1 MSLNAPAGSS
11 ALPVKKTP
19 ALSLK
24 GRECTFSR
32 VTTLLHS
39 CLTTATSVGI
49 RTAEYPDAVTFVS
62 YVAAYSPS
70 EDSCFGCAA
79 QGGIQAEVLRAPLIL
94 RLLSVRLSL
103 SSTCSRQS
111 LSGMLD
117 LYKSGFIISA
127 GKIFV
132 KPRLSILLQEEN
144 LIHMKFQKPC
154 CHSRFPAAPASIS
167 RIPGTTYFL
176 G

>member
-1 MSLNAPAGSS
+1 MCYRLGPKFFIQKDSRPFRF
-11 ALPVKKTP
+11 
-19 ALSLK
+19 K
-24 GRECTFSR
+24 GREPVSPVLPPYFTAVSR
-32 VTTLLHS
+32 QLPLSVS
-39 CLTTATSVGI
+39 KTS
-49 RTAEYPDAVTFVS
+49 EYPDAVTFVS

-132 KPRLSILLQEEN
+132 KPRLSILLQN
-144 LIHMKFQKPC
+144 ISPGYPSS
-154 CHSRFPAAPASIS
+154 SRKKIS
-167 RIPGTTYFL
+167 ST
-176 G
+176 

>member
-1 MSLNAPAGSS
+1 MYI
-11 ALPVKKTP
+11 LPCYHLTSQLP
-19 ALSLK
+19 
-24 GRECTFSR
+24 
-32 VTTLLHS
+32 HDS
-39 CLTTATSVGI
+39 CLC
-49 RTAEYPDAVTFVS
+49 RYPDFEYPDAVTFVS

-132 KPRLSILLQEEN
+132 KPRLSILLQKEN